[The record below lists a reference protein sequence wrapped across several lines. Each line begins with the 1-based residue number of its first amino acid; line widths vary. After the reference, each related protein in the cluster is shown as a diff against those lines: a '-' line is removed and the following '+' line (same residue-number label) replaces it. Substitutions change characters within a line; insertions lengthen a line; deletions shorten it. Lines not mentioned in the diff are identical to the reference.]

1 MYATFFFPLG
11 AIGITIFSLYYPA
24 VLADYSK
31 AIVPLLGVVMLG
43 MGMTLRPENF
53 LEILKR
59 PKLIALGTSLQFL
72 LMPFA
77 AWLVSIS
84 LDLSTDLMIGFVL
97 LGACPGGT
105 ASNVICYLSR
115 GDVALSITLTTVST
129 LLAVFLTPLM
139 TLIYVGEKVPVP
151 VLNMMLDI
159 FLVIVLPVVTG
170 MAINYYFARYIHF
183 VKHILPFVS
192 VTAIIIIIG
201 IIVALNQAKLPL
213 LALPVIT
220 AVFWHNAIGLAGG
233 YYLSGFFTR
242 DERIRRTM
250 AIEVGMQNS
259 GLSVV
264 LAQAYFPAVAS
275 LPGALFSIWH
285 NITGSILAGYWGH
298 RSDIKERE
306 TIRKGSSE

>member
-1 MYATFFFPLG
+1 MYATLFFPIG
-11 AIGITIFSLYYPA
+11 AIGITVFSLFYPA
-24 VLADYSK
+24 ILAQYSK
-31 AIVPLLGVVMLG
+31 AIVPLLGIVMLG

-59 PKLIALGTSLQFL
+59 PKLIALGTCLQFL
-72 LMPFA
+72 LMPLA
-77 AWLVSIS
+77 AWLVSLA
-84 LDLSTDLMIGFVL
+84 LDLSTDLMVGFVL

-105 ASNVICYLSR
+105 ASNVICYLAR

-151 VLNMMLDI
+151 VLSMMLDI
-159 FLVIVLPVVTG
+159 FLVIVLPVVAG
-170 MAINYYFARYIHF
+170 MIVNYYFSKYIHF
-183 VKHILPFVS
+183 VKHILPFIS
-192 VTAIIIIIG
+192 VFAIIIIIG
-201 IIVALNQAKLPL
+201 IIVALNQHKLPM

-233 YYLSGFFTR
+233 YFLSGFFTK

-264 LAQAYFPAVAS
+264 LAQAFFPAVAS

-285 NITGSILAGYWGH
+285 NITGSLLAGYWSH
-298 RSDIKERE
+298 KSHSSSKENLF
-306 TIRKGSSE
+306 

>member
-1 MYATFFFPLG
+1 MYATLFFPIG
-11 AIGITIFSLYYPA
+11 AIGITVFSLFYPA
-24 VLADYSK
+24 ILAQYSK
-31 AIVPLLGVVMLG
+31 AIVPLLGIVMLG
-43 MGMTLRPENF
+43 MDMTLRPENF

-59 PKLIALGTSLQFL
+59 PKLIALGTCLQFL
-72 LMPFA
+72 LMPLA
-77 AWLVSIS
+77 AWLVSLA
-84 LDLSTDLMIGFVL
+84 LDLSTDLMVGFVL

-105 ASNVICYLSR
+105 ASNVICYLAR

-151 VLNMMLDI
+151 VLSMMLDI
-159 FLVIVLPVVTG
+159 FLVIVLPVVAG
-170 MAINYYFARYIHF
+170 MIVNYYFSKYIHF
-183 VKHILPFVS
+183 VKHILPFIS
-192 VTAIIIIIG
+192 VFAIIIIIG
-201 IIVALNQAKLPL
+201 IIVALNQHKLPM

-233 YYLSGFFTR
+233 YFLSGFFTK

-264 LAQAYFPAVAS
+264 LAQAFFPAVAS

-285 NITGSILAGYWGH
+285 NITGSLLAGYWSH
-298 RSDIKERE
+298 KSHSSSKENLF
-306 TIRKGSSE
+306 

>member
-1 MYATFFFPLG
+1 MYATLFFPIG
-11 AIGITIFSLYYPA
+11 AVGITVFSLFYPA
-24 VLADYSK
+24 VLAQYSK

-59 PKLIALGTSLQFL
+59 PRLIVLGTCLQYL
-72 LMPFA
+72 LMPLA
-77 AWLVSIS
+77 AWLVS
-84 LDLSTDLMIGFVL
+84 LALGLSTDLMVGFVL

-151 VLNMMLDI
+151 VLHMMLDI
-159 FLVIVLPVVTG
+159 FLVIVLPVVAG
-170 MAINYYFARYIHF
+170 MIINYYFARYMHF
-183 VKHILPFVS
+183 VKHVLPFIS
-192 VTAIIIIIG
+192 VFAIIFIIG
-201 IIVALNQAKLPL
+201 IIVALNQPKLPM
-213 LALPVIT
+213 LALPLIT

-233 YYLSGFFTR
+233 YFLSGFFTR
-242 DERIRRTM
+242 DERVRRTM

-264 LAQAYFPAVAS
+264 LAQAFFPAVAS

-285 NITGSILAGYWGH
+285 NITGSVLAGYWSH
-298 RSDIKERE
+298 KSHSSSKENLF
-306 TIRKGSSE
+306 

>member
-1 MYATFFFPLG
+1 MYATAFFPIG
-11 AIGITIFSLYYPA
+11 AIGITILSLYFPHI
-24 VLADYSK
+24 LAQYSR
-31 AIVPLLGVVMLG
+31 AIVPLLGVVMFG

-59 PKLIALGTSLQFL
+59 PKLIALGTCLQFI

-77 AWLVSIS
+77 AWLVSV
-84 LDLSTDLMIGFVL
+84 LLGMSTDLMVGFVL

-105 ASNVICYLSR
+105 ASNVICYLAR

-129 LLAVFLTPLM
+129 LLAVFLTPLL

-151 VLNMMLDI
+151 VLSMMFDI
-159 FLVIVLPVVTG
+159 FMVILLPVVIG
-170 MAINYYFARYIHF
+170 MIINHYFAKYIHF
-183 VKHILPFVS
+183 IKHLLPFIS
-192 VTAIIIIIG
+192 VFAIIFIIG
-201 IIVALNQAKLPL
+201 IIVALNQSILPM
-213 LALPVIT
+213 LALPIIT
-220 AVFWHNAIGLAGG
+220 AVFWHNIIGLTGG
-233 YYLSGFFTR
+233 YYLSGFFTD
-242 DERIRRTM
+242 DERIRRTI

-285 NITGSILAGYWGH
+285 NITGSILAGYWAQK
-298 RSDIKERE
+298 SNLKERR
-306 TIRKGSSE
+306 TILKD